1 MVRRAIKLYVSA
13 GRDLEPERDV
23 IGRVVAA
30 LPVTAGWEIG
40 RTPGWRTSVAVSAVD
55 VSPATC
61 DLFIFLLGQDISAP
75 AGSEWDAARASRR
88 PTLALLKDVARTPA
102 GLEFQRLGQ
111 DLWVR
116 FKAAEDLE
124 RQVRTWLVRQLLEH
138 AERLRL
144 TLPEVE
150 GLAAL
155 ERALQREAE
164 ERTTEASPAPDRSR
178 AAAGGGI
185 ILPSPPGRG

>member
-1 MVRRAIKLYVSA
+1 MVRRAIRLYVSA
-13 GRDLEPERDV
+13 GRDLEAERDV
-23 IGRVVAA
+23 IGRVVAE

-40 RTPGWRTSVAVSAVD
+40 RTPGWRTTVAVSAVD
-55 VSPATC
+55 VSPTTC

-88 PTLALLKDVARTPA
+88 PMLALLKDVARTPA

-116 FKAAEDLE
+116 FGALEELE
-124 RQVRTWLVRQLLEH
+124 RQVREWLVRQLLDR
-138 AERLRL
+138 AEQLRL

-150 GLAAL
+150 RLAAL
-155 ERALQREAE
+155 RAEAE
-164 ERTTEASPAPDRSR
+164 RSAEAAAAATDRSR
-178 AAAGGGI
+178 AAAGGGV